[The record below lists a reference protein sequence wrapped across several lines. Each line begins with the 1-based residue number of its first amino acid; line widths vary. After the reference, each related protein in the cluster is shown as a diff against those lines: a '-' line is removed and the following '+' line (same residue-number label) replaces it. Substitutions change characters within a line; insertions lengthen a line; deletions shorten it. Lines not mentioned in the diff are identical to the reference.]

1 MPWARNFCPF
11 RAYWVIST
19 VQVDP
24 FPSREGNLKR
34 RGRETSREK
43 SSGRPQGRNPQRDL
57 TRKILRETS
66 GRPHERNPQRDLKG
80 KILRET
86 SREKSSER
94 PHEKNPQRNL
104 RETSREKSSE
114 RPQGKNPQG
123 DLKGNLKGE
132 ILRETTREKSS
143 ERPQGRP
150 HERNP
155 KGNLTRGNNPR
166 WSPQKMKRKQQQTNK
181 RTNISK

>member
-34 RGRETSREK
+34 KGREISREK

-86 SREKSSER
+86 SRE
-94 PHEKNPQRNL
+94 
-104 RETSREKSSE
+104 TSREKSSE
-114 RPQGKNPQG
+114 RPQGRNPQR
-123 DLKGNLKGE
+123 DLKG
-132 ILRETTREKSS
+132 EKSPL
-143 ERPQGRP
+143 E
-150 HERNP
+150 
-155 KGNLTRGNNPR
+155 
-166 WSPQKMKRKQQQTNK
+166 PQKNEEKTTTNK
-181 RTNISK
+181 

>member
-34 RGRETSREK
+34 KGRETSREK
-43 SSGRPQGRNPQRDL
+43 S
-57 TRKILRETS
+57 S

-86 SREKSSER
+86 SREKSSG
-94 PHEKNPQRNL
+94 
-104 RETSREKSSE
+104 
-114 RPQGKNPQG
+114 RPQGK
-123 DLKGNLKGE
+123 
-132 ILRETTREKSS
+132 
-143 ERPQGRP
+143 PQGR
-150 HERNP
+150 NP
-155 KGNLTRGNNPR
+155 QRDL
-166 WSPQKMKRKQQQTNK
+166 
-181 RTNISK
+181 